1 MLAAH
6 LSRTR
11 CARTRRSCGV
21 EWRADQVSRRDEDR
35 AEKLAEM
42 QEQLTGAVEGLVSSA
57 DWRRAMA
64 FAARFRSRSF
74 NNTLLI
80 WAQHLAAFEQ
90 GRVPE
95 PIPSYVAGFKQWRSL
110 GRAVRS
116 GEPGYRIYAPVT
128 VRMAS
133 STPDDAASWRRL
145 APGEKQRP
153 GEVLRRRAARM
164 KPAYVW
170 DVSLTSGADLPTRP
184 APRLLDGEAPE
195 GLWEGL
201 TGLIEERGF
210 TVQLSSVG
218 ELDGANGLTDHL
230 ARTVSVREDMDAA
243 ARVKTLAHELGHV
256 MMHGPDDPDVTQH
269 RGIKEVEAESVALMV
284 GAAHGLD
291 TSDYTVPYVATWA
304 TRVPDTPAVDVVK
317 ATGERVR
324 RAAVAIL
331 DALPTD
337 QLGSG
342 DPPGLVLD
350 STVGRNVAASAAHP
364 ARRPDLQERLPV
376 TGPVL

>member
-1 MLAAH
+1 MV
-6 LSRTR
+6 R
-11 CARTRRSCGV
+11 V
-21 EWRADQVSRRDEDR
+21 DWRAGQVSRRDEDR
-35 AEKLAEM
+35 AEKLEQM
-42 QEQLTGAVEGLVSSA
+42 QEQLTGAVEALVSSA

-95 PIPSYVAGFKQWRSL
+95 PVPSYVAGFKQWRTL

-116 GEPGYRIYAPVT
+116 GEPGYRIYAPIT

-153 GEVLRRRAARM
+153 GEVVRRRAARM

-170 DVSLTSGADLPTRP
+170 DVSLTSGAELPSRP
-184 APRLLDGEAPE
+184 APRLLDGAAPH

-201 TGLIEERGF
+201 TGLVEERGF

-218 ELDGANGLTDHL
+218 QLDGANGLTDHL
-230 ARTVSVREDMDAA
+230 TRTVSVREDMDAA

-256 MMHGPDDPDVTQH
+256 MMHSRDDPDVAQH

-324 RAAVAIL
+324 RTAVAIL
-331 DALPTD
+331 DALPTE
-337 QLGSG
+337 QVGNG
-342 DPPGLVLD
+342 DPPGLALEPTAGV
-350 STVGRNVAASAAHP
+350 TVSAPAALPERHDAQQRIP
-364 ARRPDLQERLPV
+364 A